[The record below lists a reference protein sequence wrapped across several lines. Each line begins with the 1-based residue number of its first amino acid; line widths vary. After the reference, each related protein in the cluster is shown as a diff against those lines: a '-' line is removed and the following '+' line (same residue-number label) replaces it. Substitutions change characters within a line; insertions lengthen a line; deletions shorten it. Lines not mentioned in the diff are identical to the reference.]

1 MFIRGLSGGSV
12 VNNSPENLGDTGLI
26 PDPGGATGVGATK
39 PLHHMGPT
47 TLEAQ
52 EPSGPCSTTREAA
65 TRRSPHPAS
74 REQPLLATTREK
86 ALAAVKIWHSQ
97 K

>member
-52 EPSGPCSTTREAA
+52 EP
-65 TRRSPHPAS
+65 
-74 REQPLLATTREK
+74 
-86 ALAAVKIWHSQ
+86 
-97 K
+97 